1 MPDEPRDSV
10 SRRTFLKV
18 AGAAGVL
25 ASCSPP
31 AGPQKLIP
39 YLVPPEE
46 IVPGVPVFYRTA
58 CRECPAGC
66 GVTART
72 REGRVVKL
80 EGNPD
85 DPIGRGALCARG
97 QAALQSLYA
106 PDRFRGPMRRAAGG
120 ALESI
125 SWDDAAA
132 ALAAGLGPAL
142 ARPSASG
149 VRMLTRP
156 EPGTTG
162 ALQREF
168 MAKLGA
174 SPGQRV
180 VLDPFDLAPLREAGR
195 IMFGRAELPAFD
207 LGKARTVVSFGAD
220 FVETWL
226 SPVELARDFSSG
238 RGRVGEERTRLA
250 WIGPRLCLT
259 GVSADEW
266 LQVPS
271 GGELWVALALLR
283 WICDPAN
290 DVPGLAAEAAS
301 LFGALAALDPTAAA
315 GESGVAPA
323 AIARLAGELARR
335 RPSAV
340 LGPGVLSAGA
350 HATELAVAIQLINWV
365 LGNVGRTVLYGLDP
379 VVDALSPL
387 PAVKALLEDMGGG
400 RVDALLVHHA
410 DPAGAL
416 PLALRAAEAIGRVP
430 FVVSFSDR
438 PDATTQRAHL
448 ILPDTHPL
456 ESFDV
461 ISARRGVVA
470 LAQPVMTPFADNRSA
485 SQVLIEVAAKLPAP
499 AGPLPYDDAFAF
511 FQQRAAKL
519 FPDLSGDPLAEAQRV
534 AQQRGGVFSAARPE
548 PVTLLPP
555 DPVLLAGPA
564 RTPPEA
570 GSLGLVIFPTALRN
584 GPGGDGITWLREVP
598 DVLSSVSWSAWAELA
613 PATAARL
620 GIRDG
625 DVVVLTTPAGTV
637 ELAVCIYPGLREDT
651 VAVPLGGGEPFALL
665 ADTTDAR
672 SGALAWQSG
681 RATLKRTGRRADLP
695 RFQGTPNEQGRTIV
709 RTVSA
714 ASPAVPKPAEAGRM
728 VPLPVFPEHRWAMA
742 VDMDRCT
749 GCQACVVACYAEN
762 NVPVMGAEA
771 MIRGRNMGW
780 LRIESFVEASGG
792 APRVDLL
799 PMMCQ
804 QCGNAPCEPV
814 CPVYATY
821 TNEEGLNAQVY
832 NRCVGTRY
840 CSNNCPYKVRVFN
853 WAEPS
858 FPAPLNMQLN
868 PDVTVR
874 SKGVMEKCTFC
885 VQRIRAAEN
894 TARDEHRPVRD
905 GEIVPA
911 CAQTCPAQAIV
922 FGDAD
927 GPRSAVSA
935 LQCDGRGYHVLEEVN
950 TRPAITYLAR
960 VRDGER

>member
-1 MPDEPRDSV
+1 M
-10 SRRTFLKV
+10 
-18 AGAAGVL
+18 
-25 ASCSPP
+25 
-31 AGPQKLIP
+31 
-39 YLVPPEE
+39 
-46 IVPGVPVFYRTA
+46 
-58 CRECPAGC
+58 
-66 GVTART
+66 
-72 REGRVVKL
+72 
-80 EGNPD
+80 
-85 DPIGRGALCARG
+85 
-97 QAALQSLYA
+97 
-106 PDRFRGPMRRAAGG
+106 
-120 ALESI
+120 
-125 SWDDAAA
+125 A
-132 ALAAGLGPAL
+132 ALAAALGPAM
-142 ARPSASG
+142 AKPSAPG

-156 EPGTTG
+156 EPGGTG
-162 ALQREF
+162 VLQREF

-174 SPGQRV
+174 TPQQRL
-180 VLDPFDLAPLREAGR
+180 VLDPFDLAPLREAGG
-195 IMFGRAELPAFD
+195 ILFDRAELPAFD
-207 LGKARTVVSFGAD
+207 LKGARTVVSFGAD

-226 SPVELARDFSSG
+226 SPVELARDFAGG
-238 RGRVGEERTRLA
+238 RGRVGEERTRLV

-259 GVSADEW
+259 GVSADDW
-266 LQVPS
+266 LQVRS
-271 GGELWVALALLR
+271 GSELWVALGLLR

-290 DVPGLAAEAAS
+290 GVSGLAGEAAS
-301 LFGALAALDPTAAA
+301 LFRALAAFDVDAAA
-315 GESGVAPA
+315 RESGVAPP

-335 RPSAV
+335 RPSAA
-340 LGPGVLSAGA
+340 LGPGVLSAST

-365 LGNVGRTVLYGLDP
+365 LGNVGSTVLYGLDP
-379 VVDALSPL
+379 VADAPSPL
-387 PAVKALLEDMGGG
+387 PALKALLDDMSGG
-400 RVDALLVHHA
+400 RVAVLLVHHA

-416 PLALRAAEAIGRVP
+416 PLALRGAEAVGRVP

-438 PDATTQRAHL
+438 PDATTQHADL

-461 ISARRGVVA
+461 ISPRRGVVA
-470 LAQPVMTPFADNRSA
+470 LSQPVMTPLADNRSA

-499 AGPLPYDDAFAF
+499 AGRLPYDDAYAF
-511 FQQRAAKL
+511 FQQRTAKL
-519 FPDLSGDPLAEAQRV
+519 FPDLSGDQLAEAQRV
-534 AQQRGGVFSAARPE
+534 AQQRGGVFAAVKPE
-548 PVTLLPP
+548 RVALRTP
-555 DPVLLAGPA
+555 DPALFAGPPPVA
-564 RTPPEA
+564 PEA
-570 GSLGLVIFPTALRN
+570 GSLDLVIFPTALRN
-584 GPGGDGITWLREVP
+584 EPRGEGIPWLREVP

-625 DVVVLTTPAGTV
+625 DVVALTTPVGTI
-637 ELAVCIYPGLREDT
+637 ELSVCTYPGLRGGA
-651 VAVPLGGGEPFALL
+651 VAVPMGGSEPLALL
-665 ADTTDAR
+665 AAAADAR
-672 SGALAWQSG
+672 SGAMVWQSG
-681 RATLKRTGRRADLP
+681 RATVRRTGRRADLP
-695 RFQGTPNEQGRTIV
+695 RFQGTPNQQGRAIV
-709 RTVSA
+709 HTVSA
-714 ASPAVPKPAEAGRM
+714 AAPAVPKPAEPGRM
-728 VPLPVFPEHRWAMA
+728 VPLPSFPEHRWAIA
-742 VDMDRCT
+742 IDMDRCT

-792 APRVDLL
+792 KPRVDLL

-894 TARDEHRPVRD
+894 TARDEGRAVRD

-927 GPRSAVSA
+927 DPRSAVSA
-935 LQCDGRGYHVLEEVN
+935 LQCDARGYHVLEELN

-960 VRDGER
+960 VKDGER